1 MYHQHHTTQK
11 GGSFALLILVI
22 TASLAI
28 LYFGNITVSS
38 TAIEVS
44 RQKQLLDATATLLG
58 NNIIRYG
65 LSYNCTN
72 GMILNDTDA
81 LSRYLARQMRMTNYP
96 DTFRCQDLGLITHA
110 HNGQTQRQIKLSSTT
125 QTTPNM
131 PPITRDVIIQI
142 NEQSATVSKPDS
154 SITFILDF
162 SGSMSQFNRRT
173 QLINAVNQFI
183 DANYDIKWGVV
194 LFSTA
199 TLPPSIPINQG
210 PPHNTR
216 VKQRLNSQPANGSTN
231 FSDALNT
238 AKQQLISSQQPDK
251 HFFVFITD
259 GDPNAGAEPI
269 NWTSYNIFNTDPR
282 NCTRHNPQSHCIT
295 IYSLG
300 INISPSNVERL
311 IKMSGNAATPL
322 NNRAD
327 YFFYSDN
334 NQIATAFDNIIAS
347 IMCTWGPITPRPQNL
362 SQLNNLNIFI
372 NDQPIPKDNWQLD
385 NETGEI
391 SIYNEACDNVLI
403 NGGLITARYG
413 SVTLLIP

>member
-269 NWTSYNIFNTDPR
+269 TWTSYNIFNIDPR

>member
-44 RQKQLLDATATLLG
+44 RQKQLLDATASLLG
-58 NNIIRYG
+58 NNIIKYG
-65 LSYNCTN
+65 LSYNCAN
-72 GMILNDTDA
+72 GMLLNDTDA
-81 LSRYLARQMRMTNYP
+81 QSRYLARQIGITQYP
-96 DTFRCQDLGLITHA
+96 NTFSCQDMGLITLP
-110 HNGQTQRQIKLSSTT
+110 NTQTQRQIKLSTTT
-125 QTTPNM
+125 QATPNS
-131 PPITRDVIIQI
+131 PPITRDVIINI
-142 NEQSATVSKPDS
+142 NEQSSPVSKPDS

-162 SGSMSQFNRRT
+162 SGSMNQFNRRT

-183 DANYDIKWGVV
+183 DADYDIKWGVV

-210 PPHNTR
+210 PPHNAR
-216 VKQRLNSQPANGSTN
+216 VRQRLNSQPANGSTN

-238 AKQQLISSQQPDK
+238 AKQQLLASQQPDK

-269 NWTSYNIFNTDPR
+269 SWTSHNIFNIDPR
-282 NCTRHNPQSHCIT
+282 NCTRHNPQFHCIT

-300 INISPSNVERL
+300 INITQGNVERL
-311 IKMSGNAATPL
+311 IKMSGNAATSI
-322 NNRAD
+322 NDRQD

-334 NQIATAFDNIIAS
+334 NQIAAAFDNIIAS
-347 IMCTWGPITPRPQNL
+347 IMCKWGPIAPPPSNV
-362 SQLNNLNIFI
+362 S
-372 NDQPIPKDNWQLD
+372 QLD
-385 NETGEI
+385 NLTIFLNDRPVPRQDWELDDQTLEV
-391 SIYNEACDNVLI
+391 SVYNEACDNVLI

-413 SVTLLIP
+413 SVILQVP